1 MEHLRSD
8 REFVICPKRVYEIM
22 HNKEMKR
29 YRMIERRLT
38 IKGYKKRK
46 KNTERE
52 KLRII
57 ELLKIKK

>member
-1 MEHLRSD
+1 
-8 REFVICPKRVYEIM
+8 
-22 HNKEMKR
+22 
-29 YRMIERRLT
+29 MIERRLK